1 MHFPALFQD
10 RPALVLGLGDS
21 GLAMAAWAA
30 RLGARVTVWDSRE
43 QPPQLAT
50 LRERLPQAGFIHGP
64 LSSDL
69 LSGLLDAS
77 ALVFKSPGLSPLDER
92 LKPVYDA
99 ATALGL
105 RVQGELDLFAQALD
119 QLKQLYRY
127 APGVLAIT
135 GTNGKTTTTSMTAL
149 LAERA
154 GRRVAMAGNIGPTL
168 LGTLAD
174 ALDQEPQPVDR
185 EAVALAEAE
194 AVTDAAAA
202 KSEAEATDATGP
214 TETTETT
221 ASTPA
226 TDAGEAVSDAEAIA
240 PTTSAPSSAT
250 LEHDTAARATVALPL
265 DGDVT
270 VASDLP
276 TPADHV
282 AGAAEAT
289 NVETEAAVSTDA
301 GADTVG
307 APADAQTA
315 GVPADGEAVGV
326 AAAADGV
333 AADTAADIAGVTA
346 ADTAADIAGAP
357 AADAAGVPTAAVAPE
372 ADERNVLDTV
382 AELLDEAPLPI
393 KPPPPRPPDF
403 EVLPQVWVLELS
415 SFQLDGVVGFEPSA
429 AAVLNI
435 TQDHLDWHGD
445 MPSYARAKGRI
456 FGEQAV
462 MVINRDDPEVEAL
475 VPAPVQVKQGRG
487 RPSKLVERHVV
498 RFGLDAP
505 RRPGDFGLVVENGMA
520 WLVRARELEEGVK
533 RRKGEEEEPLSLQR
547 LMPADALRVR
557 GRHNAANALAALALA
572 SSIDCPLA
580 PMLHG
585 LREYRGEPHRVEF
598 VTAIQGMDFYDD
610 SKGTNV
616 GATVAAV
623 LGLGVDRAPAKLVMI
638 LGGDGK
644 GQDFS
649 PLATPMAVHARAAAL
664 IGRDAAQIEAALQG
678 TGVPMQRHDSL
689 EAATRWALEQA
700 HAGDS
705 VLLSPACASL
715 DMFRNYAHRAE
726 VFIQTVHELAQ
737 DQGLI
742 G

>member
-1 MHFPALFQD
+1 MDFPSLFQD

-50 LRERLPQAGFIHGP
+50 LRERLPQAAFLHGA
-64 LSSDL
+64 LDAEL

-92 LKPVYDA
+92 LQPVYA
-99 ATALGL
+99 AAAALGL
-105 RVQGELDLFAQALD
+105 RVQGELDLFAQALAE
-119 QLKQLYRY
+119 LKQLYRY

-149 LAERA
+149 LVERA

-174 ALDQEPQPVDR
+174 LLDREPQPVP
-185 EAVALAEAE
+185 AQAEAE
-194 AVTDAAAA
+194 AGAEETDTADVDAAAQSPDA
-202 KSEAEATDATGP
+202 PELRKEAAADMAGADVAAVEPATAEP
-214 TETTETT
+214 AAAELPATET
-221 ASTPA
+221 S
-226 TDAGEAVSDAEAIA
+226 AGEA
-240 PTTSAPSSAT
+240 
-250 LEHDTAARATVALPL
+250 PL
-265 DGDVT
+265 DAATAQQPTATDGA
-270 VASDLP
+270 VAAS
-276 TPADHV
+276 
-282 AGAAEAT
+282 GAADRSLL
-289 NVETEAAVSTDA
+289 ETV
-301 GADTVG
+301 
-307 APADAQTA
+307 
-315 GVPADGEAVGV
+315 
-326 AAAADGV
+326 
-333 AADTAADIAGVTA
+333 
-346 ADTAADIAGAP
+346 
-357 AADAAGVPTAAVAPE
+357 
-372 ADERNVLDTV
+372 N
-382 AELLDEAPLPI
+382 ELLDEAPLPI
-393 KPPPPRPPDF
+393 KPPPPRAPDF

-415 SFQLDGVVGFEPSA
+415 SFQLEGVVGFEPSA

-462 MVINRDDPEVEAL
+462 MVINRDDPEVQAL

-487 RPSKLVERHVV
+487 RPSKLVERQVV

-520 WLVRARELEEGVK
+520 WLVRAREQEEGIK
-533 RRKGEEEEPLSLQR
+533 RRKGEEEDPLLLQR

-557 GRHNAANALAALALA
+557 GRHNAANALASLALA
-572 SSIDCPLA
+572 TAIDCPLA

-598 VTAIQGMDFYDD
+598 VTSIRGVDIYDD

-616 GATVAAV
+616 GATVAAIQ
-623 LGLGVDRAPAKLVMI
+623 GLGVDRAPAKLVMI

-649 PLATPMAVHARAAAL
+649 PLATPIAVHARAVAL

-678 TGVPMQRHDSL
+678 TGVPMHRHASL
-689 EAATRWALEQA
+689 EAATHWALAEAQ
-700 HAGDS
+700 AGDS
-705 VLLSPACASL
+705 LLLSPACASL

-726 VFIQTVHELAQ
+726 VFIAAVRELAQ
-737 DQGLI
+737 DEGLI